1 MTLPRPLT
9 VIREAEIEN
18 RRSLHDKIYQE
29 YRAEKC
35 NDKGEQENNLT
46 WEEKKGLKSLMQRVS
61 KGEILVMKTDKSG
74 NMSVTT
80 RDKYLEMGKEH
91 VGDDEEVG
99 RVKIVETDKILNEHS
114 AAWCSIWS
122 TGRDHEHQ
130 DRVLHSKTSRS
141 ENRAN
146 LYLTHKDHKKENDK
160 TRPVGTANSSNTRA
174 FANSVSDLLES
185 VAASGDDKFE
195 VISSEDLLHHTKES
209 NRQVKENKALVAEK
223 KQKKDNCWNCKV
235 WKRMCRDCKEQKMR
249 RGRTREEEN
258 KETAAENLMRWLLDE
273 VEDIIDGRTDCKE
286 CEKEKRK
293 IRERECRKCGDGV
306 SEEENQY
313 ALVGMDAVALF
324 PSLSGKTTA
333 SIVRKR
339 VFESEVSWEGF
350 NWRKAAIYI
359 LANKHLVGKIGRET
373 RKFLPLRK
381 KNQGV
386 TPGMGSKGLSIKEKS
401 EDEQWFYPRKDPG
414 KQVIKEM
421 VSMVAQIGVRVLWE
435 TYCYDF
441 GGKTFLQKEG
451 GPIGQRPTM
460 AASRI
465 VMEEFFLEYRR
476 VLVEAGVKV
485 MLMKVYVD
493 DGRQLTT
500 MLRKGMRYD
509 RELNEYRWDMTAEE
523 EDRMLEMQGESKDS
537 FMARLCL
544 PLMNSINDDLT
555 FTAEVASDF
564 ADGRLPTLDFSL
576 WQREEGELTHSY
588 FEKSMKSQVMLEKE
602 SAMSVKQKITIQSNE
617 LTRRL

>member
-1 MTLPRPLT
+1 MPRIGEIVLSSEEEAILKRNPKFAVLQNLQEHTMKEEMEKAYSLIRMELRDEDTERDEEETTTREDAEKQEEKEKKEKEEAAKTRQVFDPIERTYDERRRRVTDLAECSRVTLPRPLS

-61 KGEILVMKTDKSG
+61 KVEILVMKTDKSG
-74 NMSVTT
+74 KMSVTT

-91 VGDDEEVG
+91 VGDDEEIG
-99 RVKIVETDKILNEHS
+99 RVKIVETDKVLNEHS

-130 DRVLHSKTSRS
+130 DRVLHSKTSKS

-146 LYLTHKDHKKENDK
+146 LYLMHKDHKKENDK

-223 KQKKDNCWNCKV
+223 KQKKDNCWSCKV
-235 WKRMCRDCKEQKMR
+235 WKRMCKDCKEQKMR
-249 RGRTREEEN
+249 SGRTREEEN
-258 KETAAENLMRWLLDE
+258 KETAAENMMRWLLDE
-273 VEDIIDGRTDCKE
+273 VEDIIDGRTHCKE

-333 SIVRKR
+333 NIVRKR

-350 NWRKAAIYI
+350 NWKKAAIYI
-359 LANKHLVGKIGRET
+359 IANKHLVGKISRET

-435 TYCYDF
+435 NYCYDF

-451 GPIGQRPTM
+451 GR
-460 AASRI
+460 
-465 VMEEFFLEYRR
+465 L
-476 VLVEAGVKV
+476 
-485 MLMKVYVD
+485 
-493 DGRQLTT
+493 
-500 MLRKGMRYD
+500 D
-509 RELNEYRWDMTAEE
+509 RDLQW
-523 EDRMLEMQGESKDS
+523 LPQG
-537 FMARLCL
+537 
-544 PLMNSINDDLT
+544 
-555 FTAEVASDF
+555 
-564 ADGRLPTLDFSL
+564 
-576 WQREEGELTHSY
+576 
-588 FEKSMKSQVMLEKE
+588 
-602 SAMSVKQKITIQSNE
+602 
-617 LTRRL
+617 